1 MKNLCGVVPAT
12 VTSLNRDQSI
22 DGGAYGRIFEN
33 MMRHGCSGAM
43 VMGTV
48 GDGRGPIVA
57 NTSDIRFDQV
67 VLNTQVA
74 AEAGAAFA
82 LNVPPFYN
90 SVTQDIIYSFYMRL
104 ADESRLPVLIYNIPE
119 NTKNAV
125 AVDTVLKLKR
135 HENIAGIKDS
145 SGNMAYFQQL
155 VYRCK
160 ADDFCVFMGKAPLVG
175 QAMVAGA
182 SGTMTPLPNM
192 QPAWE
197 TEIHRLV
204 KEGRLEDLRTAS
216 LRILSL
222 VGLYLDSK
230 YSISHTI
237 KAIMSKQGLC
247 QPYTA
252 GFVPV
257 MEEEASQRL
266 FERCLALGGGPF
278 MVPASFFLCRLLRQE
293 KDEGVVPCSFAK
305 GSAGFPFGDGEGELQ
320 PDWQRMPAF
329 DAVDHTFRSLAA
341 QLLDGDVDGGEHGT
355 EVSGQLH
362 VVDPDHRYVCR
373 NI

>member
-12 VTSLNRDQSI
+12 VTPLNRDQSI

-48 GDGRGPIVA
+48 GEGLELSRKQYENGVCAAVKAMDGRGPIVA

-67 VLNTQVA
+67 VLNTQAA

-204 KEGRLEDLRTAS
+204 KEGRLEELRTAS

-252 GFVPV
+252 AFVPV

-266 FERCLALGGGPF
+266 FERCLALGGEWK
-278 MVPASFFLCRLLRQE
+278 L
-293 KDEGVVPCSFAK
+293 
-305 GSAGFPFGDGEGELQ
+305 
-320 PDWQRMPAF
+320 
-329 DAVDHTFRSLAA
+329 
-341 QLLDGDVDGGEHGT
+341 
-355 EVSGQLH
+355 
-362 VVDPDHRYVCR
+362 
-373 NI
+373 